1 MGGSTRPA
9 RPGAT
14 SVAERIAQALGRDI
28 DEGVYRA
35 GDQLP
40 TEQAL
45 GLRYGASRAAVRE
58 AISRL
63 KSDGLVRS
71 ARGSGLYVA
80 PPEARH
86 SFKIRPERLRDRAGM
101 LALLELRETVEA
113 EAAALAA
120 IRRDADQLA
129 RIRAAH
135 EAFVAA
141 AERSETSVAADVAF
155 HVAIAEAT
163 GNPHFVGFVSFIGGS
178 LAQVIRTALGGT
190 AATRVKR
197 TTGEEHEAVLDAIV
211 RGDAV
216 AARAA
221 MIAHLTGVRRRIGG

>member
-1 MGGSTRPA
+1 MGGSIRGE

-28 DEGVYRA
+28 DEGVYQA

-80 PPEARH
+80 PPEARR
-86 SFKIRPERLRDRAGM
+86 SFKIRPERLRDRGGM

-120 IRRDADQLA
+120 RRRDAPQLA

-135 EAFVAA
+135 EAFVAS
-141 AERSETSVAADVAF
+141 AERSEASVAADVAF

-163 GNPHFVGFVSFIGGS
+163 GNPHFAAFVSFIGGS

-190 AATRVKR
+190 AAPRVKR
-197 TTGEEHEAVLDAIV
+197 TTGEEHAAVLDAIA
-211 RGDAV
+211 RGDAE

-221 MIAHLTGVRRRIGG
+221 MIAHLAGVRQRIGG